1 MDDDQL
7 LDFCAQNKELRIERN
22 AEGDLEILAPTGGE
36 TSNKNAGLTA
46 RVWAWAEQDG
56 TGVAFDSNGGFV
68 LPNGAMRAPMPP
80 GCGASGWQTSPPNR
94 SASSCLS
101 ARTSSSSC
109 ARRPT
114 RWQRSRPRCENTS
127 RTARAWGGSSTRGR
141 GGPTFT
147 DPGAPTGLGEPPQA
161 LRRARA
167 ARVRA
172 RPAPDLG
179 ARLLASSL
187 GDDKCERLQ
196 VPGLNE

>member
-1 MDDDQL
+1 MLRLRPAVVMDDDQL

-94 SASSCLS
+94 SACSCLS

-127 RTARAWGGSSTRGR
+127 RTARLGWLL
-141 GGPTFT
+141 
-147 DPGAPTGLGEPPQA
+147 DPGSRRAYVYRPGEPPRVLENPHKLSGEPELPGFVLD
-161 LRRARA
+161 LR
-167 ARVRA
+167 
-172 RPAPDLG
+172 PI
-179 ARLLASSL
+179 S
-187 GDDKCERLQ
+187 E
-196 VPGLNE
+196 PGF